1 MKKTILRKYANLIVR
16 CGANVQKGQTVLVLA
31 DLDQPEFVQ
40 MEVFTQFSS
49 DLDETT
55 KAQLQYG
62 KCLMELLKQPL
73 CNPLSM
79 PQQVITLV
87 AATHKVLVDVEVS
100 KLKAFQM
107 DMLQYFADMHKEIID
122 ELNDKKVLSDE
133 LTEKIVEVAEEFKKS
148 RC

>member
-1 MKKTILRKYANLIVR
+1 
-16 CGANVQKGQTVLVLA
+16 
-31 DLDQPEFVQ
+31 
-40 MEVFTQFSS
+40 
-49 DLDETT
+49 
-55 KAQLQYG
+55 
-62 KCLMELLKQPL
+62 
-73 CNPLSM
+73 M

-87 AATHKVLVDVEVS
+87 AATQKVLVDVEVS

-122 ELNDKKVLSDE
+122 ELNDKKVLNDE

>member
-1 MKKTILRKYANLIVR
+1 
-16 CGANVQKGQTVLVLA
+16 
-31 DLDQPEFVQ
+31 
-40 MEVFTQFSS
+40 
-49 DLDETT
+49 
-55 KAQLQYG
+55 
-62 KCLMELLKQPL
+62 MELLKQPL

-87 AATHKVLVDVEVS
+87 AAPHKVLVDVEVS

-122 ELNDKKVLSDE
+122 ELNDKKVLNDE